1 MEWNKNTPLFLP
13 AELIHM
19 YHKIPHAY
27 VTDARHMLGLPQ
39 PDIPAHLQARA
50 AVNVYH
56 TEEGQTKGLETV
68 EEGAAEGAERGGT
81 GRGGQVVGDNEE
93 PVEQ

>member
-1 MEWNKNTPLFLP
+1 MP
-13 AELIHM
+13 
-19 YHKIPHAY
+19 
-27 VTDARHMLGLPQ
+27 G
-39 PDIPAHLQARA
+39 IPAHLQARA

-68 EEGAAEGAERGGT
+68 EEGAAEGAVQRGET

-93 PVEQ
+93 SVEQ